1 MKWRKK
7 NKHLALSC
15 THTHTH
21 MYIHSRT
28 HTRSLT
34 QTHTR
39 FLLSGLVAQC
49 HPPTSVLDY
58 HTLTNLL
65 WAKEVLRPTLLA
77 QKIQPFLQIFLLSQF
92 FKTKFIFGQT
102 WTDKQNPDWMKKKK
116 TVWVNLRKKS
126 FSTIILAKRRL
137 SVETHFSHF
146 FRFFINLTEK
156 AASEWE
162 RVRER
167 ERENDNFYSNSCVG
181 TKP

>member
-1 MKWRKK
+1 MCWSVSSATVADVADVADVVDVADVADVVDVVVVAAAAAEAVVLFYGGGITLESDVQK
-7 NKHLALSC
+7 NEMTKEEQTPRSQLH

-92 FKTKFIFGQT
+92 FKT
-102 WTDKQNPDWMKKKK
+102 
-116 TVWVNLRKKS
+116 
-126 FSTIILAKRRL
+126 
-137 SVETHFSHF
+137 
-146 FRFFINLTEK
+146 
-156 AASEWE
+156 
-162 RVRER
+162 
-167 ERENDNFYSNSCVG
+167 
-181 TKP
+181 

>member
-1 MKWRKK
+1 MCWSVSSATVADVVDVADVADVVDVVVVAAAAAEAVVLFYGGGITLESDVQK
-7 NKHLALSC
+7 NEMTKEEQTPRSQL
-15 THTHTH
+15 HTH

-77 QKIQPFLQIFLLSQF
+77 QKNSALPS
-92 FKTKFIFGQT
+92 
-102 WTDKQNPDWMKKKK
+102 N
-116 TVWVNLRKKS
+116 
-126 FSTIILAKRRL
+126 FSPL
-137 SVETHFSHF
+137 SVF
-146 FRFFINLTEK
+146 
-156 AASEWE
+156 
-162 RVRER
+162 
-167 ERENDNFYSNSCVG
+167 
-181 TKP
+181 

>member
-1 MKWRKK
+1 MCWSVSSATVADVVDVADVADVVEVVVVAAAAAEAVVVLFYGGGITLESDVQK
-7 NKHLALSC
+7 NEMTKEEQTPRSQL
-15 THTHTH
+15 HTHTH

-77 QKIQPFLQIFLLSQF
+77 QKNSALPS
-92 FKTKFIFGQT
+92 
-102 WTDKQNPDWMKKKK
+102 N
-116 TVWVNLRKKS
+116 
-126 FSTIILAKRRL
+126 FSPL
-137 SVETHFSHF
+137 SVF
-146 FRFFINLTEK
+146 
-156 AASEWE
+156 
-162 RVRER
+162 
-167 ERENDNFYSNSCVG
+167 
-181 TKP
+181 